1 MKKIT
6 ILLLFSLIFS
16 FCSSTDT
23 ETTETESQTN
33 DVIIFTKGLG
43 KSTSEY
49 VSNWNKLISEI
60 ANDENTVLYF
70 SINPDELRWASSE
83 QTVLFYEFGKLEETP
98 VFFAINLIV
107 ENDTVTSVEFF
118 SPVVN
123 DETASQ
129 RTKLFFLVLIAT
141 AACTLENCSFERRYT
156 STPKTITSGSNTLT
170 LKGCSFETIS
180 PTPGAAAPAL
190 SGSVKCQQC
199 TFSYVVCDSFLGHIK
214 PSAWPITP
222 LTMIQTIP

>member
-6 ILLLFSLIFS
+6 FLLLFALLIS

-23 ETTETESQTN
+23 ETTERESQTN

-60 ANDENTVLYF
+60 ANDEDTVLYF
-70 SINPDELRWASSE
+70 SINPDEVRWASPE
-83 QTVLFYEFGKLEETP
+83 QTVLFYQFGKLEETP
-98 VFFAINLIV
+98 VSFAINLIV

-129 RTKLFFLVLIAT
+129 RTKLFFLVLIAM
-141 AACTLENCSFERRYT
+141 ADDTLDKDGRESVLSKLGLYDEVSTPDQIGGSLTLNKVQYIIEPLVDKGLLIGLNFYT
-156 STPKTITSGSNTLT
+156 SQL
-170 LKGCSFETIS
+170 
-180 PTPGAAAPAL
+180 
-190 SGSVKCQQC
+190 
-199 TFSYVVCDSFLGHIK
+199 D
-214 PSAWPITP
+214 
-222 LTMIQTIP
+222 

>member
-107 ENDTVTSVEFF
+107 ENDTITSVEFF

-129 RTKLFFLVLIAT
+129 RTKLFFLVLIAM
-141 AACTLENCSFERRYT
+141 ADNTLDKDGRESVLSKLGLYDEVSTPDQIGGSLSLNKVQYIIEPLVDKGLLIGLNFYT
-156 STPKTITSGSNTLT
+156 SQL
-170 LKGCSFETIS
+170 
-180 PTPGAAAPAL
+180 
-190 SGSVKCQQC
+190 
-199 TFSYVVCDSFLGHIK
+199 D
-214 PSAWPITP
+214 
-222 LTMIQTIP
+222 